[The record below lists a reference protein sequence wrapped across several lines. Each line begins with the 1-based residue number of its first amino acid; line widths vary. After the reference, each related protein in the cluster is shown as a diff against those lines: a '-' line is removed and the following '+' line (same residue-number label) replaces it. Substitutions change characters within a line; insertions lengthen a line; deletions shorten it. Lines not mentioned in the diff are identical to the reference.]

1 MTHYRGKE
9 VIMKKLV
16 FILPAVFLLLV
27 TSCSQSAVTDEMLGN
42 QAYSSSGAAPPTT
55 VVPRLT
61 VPAPTTIQPAPDYNG
76 PVISVPWRMIVRT
89 GQMSI
94 VVEDVTVAIER
105 ITELAQSTQGYV
117 VSSNSWRDGER
128 LRGIITIRVPTAE
141 FTNILTKIS
150 SIAVEVSS
158 QTTSSQDVTEEF
170 VDLTA
175 KLKNL
180 EATEQQ
186 LLKIMEKAEK
196 VEDILAIQR
205 ELTNTRQQI
214 EQIKGRMQY
223 LEQTSATYLIEVS
236 LEQSKLD
243 AKFTVN
249 RRFIKSGEVVQFSS
263 QVGGGFPPYSY
274 SWDFGDGKTS
284 NDASPLHKYRGS
296 GDYTITLTITDD
308 RGNSDTVTLSDYIT
322 VQPGWSAGNIAGN
335 AWNGLASFGRVLL
348 NIVIWLG
355 IFSPVWII
363 GGGIVYWLVRR
374 RRKKA

>member
-1 MTHYRGKE
+1 
-9 VIMKKLV
+9 MKKLV
-16 FILPAVFLLLV
+16 FILPIAILLLV
-27 TSCSQSAVTDEMLGN
+27 TSCGQSAVTDEMMGN
-42 QAYSSSGAAPPTT
+42 PGYPSGGTAPPTT
-55 VVPRLT
+55 IVPRMT
-61 VPAPTTIQPAPDYNG
+61 TSKPAPTIIQPNPEYDSNG
-76 PVISVPWRMIVRT
+76 ATVQSRMIVRT

-94 VVEDVTVAIER
+94 VVEDVAVAIER
-105 ITELAQSTQGYV
+105 ITELADSVQGYI

-128 LRGIITIRVPTAE
+128 LRGTITIRVPATE
-141 FTNILTKIS
+141 FINIMVKITN
-150 SIAVEVSS
+150 IAVEVTS
-158 QTTSSQDVTEEF
+158 QTTSSQDVTEEYI
-170 VDLTA
+170 DLTA

-214 EQIKGRMQY
+214 EQTKGRMQY
-223 LEQTSATYLIEVS
+223 LEQTSATSLIEVS

-243 AKFTVN
+243 ARFTVN

-284 NDASPLHKYRGS
+284 NDASPLHKYRGA
-296 GDYTITLTITDD
+296 GDYTITLTVTDD
-308 RGNSDTVTLSDYIT
+308 RGNSDTVTLTDYIT

-335 AWNGLASFGRVLL
+335 AWNGLAAFGRVLL
-348 NIVIWLG
+348 NILIWLG

>member
-1 MTHYRGKE
+1 
-9 VIMKKLV
+9 MKLLAV
-16 FILPAVFLLLV
+16 ILPIFLLLLV
-27 TSCSQSAVTDEMLGN
+27 TSCSKSAVTDEMVGEA
-42 QAYSSSGAAPPTT
+42 AYSSGGTAPPTT

-61 VPAPTTIQPAPDYNG
+61 TPAPTVIQPKPDYNDTA
-76 PVISVPWRMIVRT
+76 ISIPDRMIVRS

-94 VVEDVTVAIER
+94 VVEDVATAIDR
-105 ITELAQSTQGYV
+105 ITELADNIQGYV

-128 LRGIITIRVPTAE
+128 LRGTIAVRVPASE
-141 FTNILTKIS
+141 FTNIMTKITN
-150 SIAVEVSS
+150 IAVEVTS
-158 QTTSSQDVTEEF
+158 QTTSSQDVTEEY

-175 KLKNL
+175 KLNNL

-196 VEDILAIQR
+196 VEDILVVQR

-214 EQIKGRMQY
+214 EQTKGRMQY
-223 LEQTSATYLIEVS
+223 LEQTSATSLIEVN

-296 GDYTITLTITDD
+296 GEYSITLTVTDD

-322 VQPGWSAGNIAGN
+322 VQPGWSVGNIAGN
-335 AWNGLASFGRVLL
+335 AWNGLTAFGRVLL

>member
-1 MTHYRGKE
+1 
-9 VIMKKLV
+9 MKKLV

-223 LEQTSATYLIEVS
+223 LEQTSATSLIEVS

-263 QVGGGFPPYSY
+263 QVSGGFPPYSY